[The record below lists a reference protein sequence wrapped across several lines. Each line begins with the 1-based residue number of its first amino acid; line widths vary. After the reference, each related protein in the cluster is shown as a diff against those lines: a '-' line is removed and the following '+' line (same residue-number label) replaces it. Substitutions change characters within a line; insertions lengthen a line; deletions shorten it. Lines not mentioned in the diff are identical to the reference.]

1 MGVVDRVHGHA
12 AGLRALALPAVATGL
27 ADLDELELGVADLAD
42 GGAAVDRH
50 ATHLG
55 ARQAQGGEVALLGH
69 ELDARA
75 GAAGHL
81 AAAAGLELD
90 VVDGGADRDVAQR
103 QGVAR
108 ADFGALA
115 VLQRVADLHVLGGG
129 DVGLLAVVGVGERDA
144 AVAVGVVL
152 DGGDL
157 GRHAVLDPAEVDDA
171 VALLVAAT
179 AVASGLA
186 AVAVAATRA
195 RLLGEEGLL
204 GRGLGDLRE
213 VGDRL
218 EPTTGAGGLALAE
231 CHLYASNRSMRSPSA
246 RVTIARLVSGRFP
259 KVGLRRLRVRLPLR
273 LSVFTFLTLTPKM
286 SRIASLI
293 SGLVES
299 GWTRNVYTP
308 CSISW

>member
-1 MGVVDRVHGHA
+1 MSSDS
-12 AGLRALALPAVATGL
+12 ALPTSPIGA
-27 ADLDELELGVADLAD
+27 
-42 GGAAVDRH
+42 AAVDRH
-50 ATHLG
+50 AAHLG
-55 ARQAQGGEVALLGH
+55 AGQAQGGEVALLGH
-69 ELDARA
+69 ELDAGA

-108 ADFGALA
+108 TDLGAVA
-115 VLQRVADLHVLGGG
+115 VLQRVADLHVLGGE
-129 DVGLLAVVGVGERDA
+129 DVGLLAVVVVEQRDA
-144 AVAVGVVL
+144 AVAVRVVL

-157 GRHAVLDPAEVDDA
+157 GRHAVLDAPEVDDA

-179 AVASGLA
+179 AVAGGLA
-186 AVAVAATRA
+186 AVGVAAA
-195 RLLGEEGLL
+195 GAGLLGQQRLL

-231 CHLYASNRSMRSPSA
+231 CHALCLEQVDALA
-246 RVTIARLVSGRFP
+246 
-259 KVGLRRLRVRLPLR
+259 VGEGDDRPLGVGALSERGGLRLRVRLPLR
-273 LSVFTFLTLTPKM
+273 FSVLTFLTFTPKM

-299 GWTRNVYTP
+299 GARGTCTHPAR
-308 CSISW
+308 